1 MSLLEYLKEKKNSLQ
16 ERGNDSLI
24 NETKLVQMKKI
35 NDKGGRVEK
44 RPKEVNNLIDLIS
57 SLTHPPLTVEIPAAP
72 KLKI

>member
-1 MSLLEYLKEKKNSLQ
+1 MITDEE
-16 ERGNDSLI
+16 I

-44 RPKEVNNLIDLIS
+44 RPQEVLKNLNNLIDLIS